1 MYDYVTINPKKPKQ
15 ITWRYLPNPRKK
27 RQKLPDEQL
36 EIPQILER
44 EWILLI
50 LTYSLKLFFIYYDI
64 ELGSLTLYLK
74 HDIHLIEE
82 MLSVDLFL

>member
-50 LTYSLKLFFIYYDI
+50 LYTTYSLNYFSYIMTLGQACI
-64 ELGSLTLYLK
+64 EQFNFT
-74 HDIHLIEE
+74 
-82 MLSVDLFL
+82 